1 MSPEL
6 AGSDGGGCMARAG
19 YMVAHDALPRYA
31 LSIPLYIPSVLIRA
45 L

>member
-1 MSPEL
+1 MSTAV

-19 YMVAHDALPRYA
+19 YMWAHDALPRYA
-31 LSIPLYIPSVLIRA
+31 LSIPLYIPSVLIRV